1 MDGNF
6 EAEVCIRTPKGEDY
20 NRNWESKGRARL
32 CTELWELTRVSSSL
46 SISFLCSVSL
56 QPHQLKCCCRFIL
69 PFSNNSIISPL
80 GFYHK
85 KLLNRGPSAHPV
97 RIWGLEREKVYFH
110 CIISKRPPLNSRIKK
125 LFHSSLLCLLCV
137 CVCVCLFSKCLYEAE
152 DSTQSERGV
161 SLHEEETR

>member
-1 MDGNF
+1 MH
-6 EAEVCIRTPKGEDY
+6 
-20 NRNWESKGRARL
+20 
-32 CTELWELTRVSSSL
+32 RVMRVDTSFFFSLSL

-97 RIWGLEREKVYFH
+97 RCIWGLEREKVYFH

-137 CVCVCLFSKCLYEAE
+137 CVCVSASFPNVYMRRKI
-152 DSTQSERGV
+152 QHNQR
-161 SLHEEETR
+161 EE